1 MHKLKRDT
9 KDNIELYI
17 IMLPVIILIFIFSY
31 IPIYGILI
39 AFQDYKP
46 GAPFLGAGVQWVGFK
61 HFKEFIGSFY
71 FKRIL
76 TNTLTLSFLNLLMG
90 FWVPIVFALMLNEM
104 RGRRT
109 RKVMQT
115 VSYMPHFVSTVV
127 VAGIVLSFISSD
139 GRVAEIAAL
148 LGIQVKSLAANAG
161 AFKWIYVITNVWKNF
176 GWSSI
181 LYLATLTS
189 IDPSLYEAASIDGA
203 NRFHKMYY
211 ITLPFM
217 MPIIMIQLIFAIGS
231 LMGSNTELILLLYN
245 NSVMRSADVIGTYV
259 YREGLV
265 GGRFSYGS
273 AVNFLMTG
281 FGFLLTFIANK
292 VSGKL
297 TDFSLW

>member
-1 MHKLKRDT
+1 MQKLKRDT
-9 KDNIELYI
+9 RDNIELYI

-31 IPIYGILI
+31 IPIYGVLI
-39 AFQDYKP
+39 AFQNYKP
-46 GAPFLGAGVQWVGFK
+46 GAPFLGAGVEWVGLK

-104 RGRRT
+104 RGSGA
-109 RKVMQT
+109 RKAMQT
-115 VSYMPHFVSTVV
+115 ISYMPHFVSTVV

-139 GRVAEIAAL
+139 GLIAEFAAL
-148 LGIQVKSLAANAG
+148 FGIKFKALAANAS
-161 AFKWIYVITNVWKNF
+161 AFKWIYVITNIWKSF
-176 GWSSI
+176 GWNSI
-181 LYLATLTS
+181 LYLATLTG
-189 IDPSLYEAASIDGA
+189 IDPALYEAASIDGA
-203 NRFHKMYY
+203 TRFHKIYY

-217 MPIIMIQLIFAIGS
+217 TPIIMIQLIFAIGN

-245 NSVMRSADVIGTYV
+245 NSVLKSADVIGTYV

>member
-1 MHKLKRDT
+1 MPRLKRDT
-9 KDNIELYI
+9 RDNIELYI

-46 GAPFLGAGVQWVGFK
+46 GAAFLGANVQWVGLK
-61 HFKEFIGSFY
+61 HFREFVNSFY

-104 RGRRT
+104 RNGSV

-139 GRVAEIAAL
+139 GLIAEL
-148 LGIQVKSLAANAG
+148 LGLFGIKIPSLSANAG
-161 AFKWIYVITNVWKNF
+161 AFKWIYVVTNIWKNF

-203 NRFHKMYY
+203 TRLHKMRY

-217 MPIIMIQLIFAIGS
+217 TSIIMIQLIFAIGN

-245 NSVMRSADVIGTYV
+245 NSVMKSADVIGTYV

-273 AVNFLMTG
+273 AVNFMMTG
-281 FGFLLTFIANK
+281 LGFLLTFAANK
-292 VSGKL
+292 VSDKL